1 MTLKTSEP
9 MGSTLR
15 IKFVACLALFLLS
28 GCSFF
33 GNSVQTCAELQEY
46 QESVSILPLIVPD
59 SLRNIQNKSAFNIP
73 NTQGSNAFT
82 QQSFTL
88 PRAPDKSV
96 GMAKQSNQMANIDGN
111 ELSELLSLI
120 DQTIANRQLEEQYEP
135 IYENLTTDYESNPSV
150 KPCLDGPPKYFTEE
164 ISPRSMPSQTY
175 AQPSGVSEVGEEE
188 KSRRQ
193 KRREARQK
201 QRSGKQPQEEPG
213 EDTSAKDSEEPE
225 KPEEDKVA
233 SIWKAITGAFLGAF
247 TGGSS
252 EGTTL
257 AVGQSMVP
265 PEPTKPSDGEIIEGA
280 AETAVE
286 DTTALADKVRNLAV
300 LDPALND
307 EQRVFIQNMSD
318 EQILEMVEVI
328 MGQAQNQEIVKRV
341 TTDDEIIEEA
351 EVTIDDEKDWSER
364 VKDQWTEGKAQ
375 REARREA
382 RQQRR
387 AERQAQD
394 D

>member
-96 GMAKQSNQMANIDGN
+96 GMAKQSNQMANIDGD

-201 QRSGKQPQEEPG
+201 
-213 EDTSAKDSEEPE
+213 
-225 KPEEDKVA
+225 
-233 SIWKAITGAFLGAF
+233 
-247 TGGSS
+247 
-252 EGTTL
+252 
-257 AVGQSMVP
+257 
-265 PEPTKPSDGEIIEGA
+265 
-280 AETAVE
+280 
-286 DTTALADKVRNLAV
+286 
-300 LDPALND
+300 
-307 EQRVFIQNMSD
+307 
-318 EQILEMVEVI
+318 
-328 MGQAQNQEIVKRV
+328 
-341 TTDDEIIEEA
+341 
-351 EVTIDDEKDWSER
+351 
-364 VKDQWTEGKAQ
+364 
-375 REARREA
+375 RREA
-382 RQQRR
+382 RQKRR
-387 AERQAQD
+387 EEWQ
-394 D
+394 